1 MKLHRGPGLF
11 LFLLLCALGAGYA
24 LASRLGYL
32 DRLQERFFPAAREAV
47 RLSPGDFPAG
57 VAAPVADVASVPL
70 RPVVIGFTARGSA
83 SALLV
88 ATGGA
93 TTLDNPVPPPGAAQG
108 FLKTAYALDAR
119 AVLFAREE
127 ELR

>member
-11 LFLLLCALGAGYA
+11 LFLALCVVGAGYT

-32 DRLQERFFPAAREAV
+32 DRLKARFFPAAQEAV

-70 RPVVIGFTARGSA
+70 RPVLIGFTPRGSA
-83 SALLV
+83 SAPVSYTHL
-88 ATGGA
+88 
-93 TTLDNPVPPPGAAQG
+93 TLPTN
-108 FLKTAYALDAR
+108 
-119 AVLFAREE
+119 
-127 ELR
+127 